1 MRLLPSALALSLSL
15 SACGE
20 GLSPPYLVADLRI
33 LAVRAEPSEGPPGAT
48 IALDSLVMSPDPDEV
63 VEQLWFACPALVG
76 AAAQAMPCAA
86 ESAAP
91 LGSGPAATAVVPE
104 GTTQLIVTTAAAP
117 AASGGLEACL
127 SGFMEAG
134 VIPAGCRIAV
144 KRVNVVAGAAAANRN
159 PTIAVPIIA
168 GERVT
173 VEAGDP
179 DSDEGLFLSWFVTAG
194 ELDKYR
200 TDVDAEGL
208 ENEWTPATEPG
219 RLIVVVRD
227 GQGGEAWSMA
237 DR

>member
-1 MRLLPSALALSLSL
+1 MRLLLAALALT
-15 SACGE
+15 ACGE
-20 GLSPPYLVADLRI
+20 GLSPPYLIADLRI

-86 ESAAP
+86 ESALS
-91 LGSGPAATAVVPE
+91 LGTGPTASAVVPE

-127 SGFMEAG
+127 SGFMESGA
-134 VIPAGCRIAV
+134 IPSGCRIAL
-144 KRVNVVAGAAAANRN
+144 KRVNVVSDAAAANRN
-159 PTIAVPIIA
+159 PTVAVPTIA

-173 VEAGDP
+173 VEASDP
-179 DSDEGLFLSWFVTAG
+179 DADEGLFLSWFVTAG

-208 ENEWTPATEPG
+208 ENQWTPASEPG
-219 RLIVVVRD
+219 RVIVVVRD
-227 GQGGEAWSMA
+227 GEGGEAWSMA